1 MTSPTGHDC
10 HQALLEGVSKLFL
23 SEPPS
28 EPDQRTRM
36 TEIFKQIIS
45 HYEPLQP
52 EDGPYKHITLLKLT
66 YDYVLSNESRDR
78 FLKYFWES
86 VKVSV
91 EDEFHFEAWDL
102 ERKSELA
109 SHLDACADFLVNSF
123 FLPSKLAFAT
133 D

>member
-1 MTSPTGHDC
+1 MIAIRPY
-10 HQALLEGVSKLFL
+10 LKGVSKRSL
-23 SEPPS
+23 SEQPS
-28 EPDQRTRM
+28 GPDQRTRM

-66 YDYVLSNESRDR
+66 YGYVLSNESRDK
-78 FLKYFWES
+78 FLKYFLKS
-86 VKVSV
+86 VKISV
-91 EDEFHFEAWDL
+91 EDEFHFEAWDPK
-102 ERKSELA
+102 RKSELA

-123 FLPSKLAFAT
+123 FLPSELAFAT